1 MQHLDT
7 ESIILVVSILIFTS
21 SAAVSDFLT
30 RRIPN
35 WMTLPVLLLGF
46 AYQATFHGW
55 SGILDGLQGFGVGAG
70 PLLVMWLI
78 GSGGGG
84 DVKLMGALSTWLGF
98 RLTVMV
104 LIGSIVCV
112 LIGSL
117 LMWAWSVFLNPSSL
131 KKLVRS
137 RSSAKP
143 GKRQHVSKMTVE
155 ERKQR
160 RLMPFA
166 IPVSVA
172 TWMLV
177 FWKFL
182 TF

>member
-7 ESIILVVSILIFTS
+7 ESILLVVSILIYTS
-21 SAAVSDFLT
+21 AAAVSDLRS

-46 AYQATFHGW
+46 VYQATFHGW
-55 SGILDGLQGFGVGAG
+55 PGILDGLQGVGVGAG
-70 PLLVMWLI
+70 PLLLMWLI

-84 DVKLMGALSTWLGF
+84 DVKLMGALSAWLGL

-104 LIGSIVCV
+104 LICSIFCV
-112 LIGSL
+112 LIGSG
-117 LMWAWSVFLNPSSL
+117 LMWAWSVFQKPSNIR
-131 KKLVRS
+131 KLVRPGT
-137 RSSAKP
+137 SAKP

-166 IPVSVA
+166 IPVGVA
-172 TWMLV
+172 TWTVVL
-177 FWKFL
+177 WKYV

>member
-7 ESIILVVSILIFTS
+7 ESILLVVSILIFTS
-21 SAAVSDFLT
+21 AAAVSDLRS

-55 SGILDGLQGFGVGAG
+55 PGILDGLQGVGVGAG

-84 DVKLMGALSTWLGF
+84 DVKLMGALSAWLGL

-104 LIGSIVCV
+104 LIGTILCV

-117 LMWAWSVFLNPSSL
+117 LMWAWSVFRKPESL
-131 KKLVRS
+131 RKLVRPRAS
-137 RSSAKP
+137 VKP
-143 GKRQHVSKMTVE
+143 GKRQHVSKMSVE

-166 IPVSVA
+166 IPVGVA
-172 TWMLV
+172 TWMVV
-177 FWKFL
+177 FWKFV